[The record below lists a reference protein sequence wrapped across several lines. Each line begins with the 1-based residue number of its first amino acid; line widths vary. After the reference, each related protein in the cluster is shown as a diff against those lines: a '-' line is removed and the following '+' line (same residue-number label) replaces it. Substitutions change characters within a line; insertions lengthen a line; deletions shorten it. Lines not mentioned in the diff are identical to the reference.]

1 MTDLFDA
8 LDQPAIY
15 PDAPGWKARETAE
28 AAANA
33 VAPKAPRLRELCLET
48 LRSAGALTADEC
60 AARLGVDRL
69 SVRPRFS
76 ELAATGKIIDT
87 KARRLNAS
95 NKRAIV
101 WAVAVPRRAS

>member
-1 MTDLFDA
+1 MDLFDIFE
-8 LDQPAIY
+8 QPATY
-15 PDAPGWKARETAE
+15 PDYPGFKARDTAQ
-28 AAANA
+28 AAAHA

-48 LRSAGALTADEC
+48 LRAAGALTADEC

-76 ELAATGKIIDT
+76 ELATTAKIIDT
-87 KARRLNAS
+87 GQRRLNAS

-101 WAVAVPRRAS
+101 WCAAVSRKSP